1 MNEPGAHQS
10 VWLKSAGSRQ
20 RTWHWKHGH
29 CLRLE
34 SPEADPMESWESD
47 GSGNVGRKINREVG
61 VWFQKVTREKQE
73 VTLGPFQEKL
83 H

>member
-1 MNEPGAHQS
+1 
-10 VWLKSAGSRQ
+10 
-20 RTWHWKHGH
+20 
-29 CLRLE
+29 
-34 SPEADPMESWESD
+34 MESWESD